1 MPPRRPEQ
9 DFWSRRRRLVKAEAQ
24 AEAEADRA
32 AKAARDRQ
40 AQDLKTDDE
49 LLAEL
54 DLPDPDT
61 LQPGDNFADFM
72 REAVPERLR
81 RRALRRLWVTNP
93 VLANLD
99 QLVDYGEDYTDAGT
113 VVESMKSAYQVG
125 RGMLRHVQALEEKAR
140 NAAALE
146 GQAGCDADVE
156 VSTARHKTDAAP
168 GIGYD
173 DAGGDAPAAEALN
186 PPDDPDLREAG
197 EARQGSEA
205 QPETEPMMRHMRF
218 RFEDAAPT
226 QERT

>member
-24 AEAEADRA
+24 AEAEADHA

-146 GQAGCDADVE
+146 GQADCDADVE
-156 VSTARHKTDAAP
+156 VSTAQHKTDAAP

-173 DAGGDAPAAEALN
+173 DAGGDASAAEALN

-197 EARQGSEA
+197 EAQQGSEA